1 MNTERP
7 RRDFI
12 KRRNRQHHLH
22 HNSSLGGELIA
33 DSSALAHKPRMST
46 DGSSSASGPR
56 QRPGQQSPFF
66 TDSCIHRQS
75 GFARREVP
83 CRQSWLCKSRRVFA
97 DVNLRSQLMS
107 ERSLHQQAAPP
118 SSSSA
123 RTKKKDDHPDR
134 ILTKPIWS
142 PPKRA
147 ASVMDMKSLITRG
160 KDERALAAELPPG
173 GAGLPAGRVSCRSSV
188 PSYTGGL
195 AAPRPG
201 PPPT

>member
-142 PPKRA
+142 PPSGQPEKPTSGHLWANAGHQNRW
-147 ASVMDMKSLITRG
+147 VN
-160 KDERALAAELPPG
+160 PG
-173 GAGLPAGRVSCRSSV
+173 
-188 PSYTGGL
+188 
-195 AAPRPG
+195 
-201 PPPT
+201 